1 MSKDQL
7 AGQII
12 KQEYFNISWDCF
24 EEDKKRRNTSPDLEK
39 WLHSNRTIGVFTDV
53 DGKELGGKD
62 CIKAERLKSSLCALP
77 KQLPKCVK
85 LEIKEP

>member
-24 EEDKKRRNTSPDLEK
+24 EEDKKRRNTFPDLEK
-39 WLHSNRTIGVFTDV
+39 WL
-53 DGKELGGKD
+53 LGNAYIIFLYIFLQK
-62 CIKAERLKSSLCALP
+62 
-77 KQLPKCVK
+77 
-85 LEIKEP
+85 